1 MVATQPYQNP
11 GVDAAGYDASNAKL
25 ALLLRVLK
33 LLLLLIF

>member
-11 GVDAAGYDASNAKL
+11 GVDAAGYDASKL
-25 ALLLRVLK
+25 ALLLQVLK